1 MQSTGLVP
9 ITFIRSLSN
18 KRKRQQQQQQEQGTR
33 KVRVSPNIRYIH
45 FTPMVSKQKCIRNG
59 IIIDG
64 APDERRDTLTEA
76 HLYHFVNTDSCITRQ
91 TQRTQKYIGVF
102 CVQLQNSDRCVYVHP
117 LDADWKQ
124 MYDGV
129 RDDIARAYDVLDDGT
144 PYWTDVYAA
153 KKLKK
158 KGHI

>member
-9 ITFIRSLSN
+9 ITFIRALSN
-18 KRKRQQQQQQEQGTR
+18 KRKRQQQQHECSTR

-45 FTPMVSKQKCIRNG
+45 FTPMLSKQKCIREG

-64 APDERRDTLTEA
+64 APDECRDTLTEA

-102 CVQLQNSDRCVYVHP
+102 CVRLENDDCVYVHP
-117 LDADWKQ
+117 LDADWKHI
-124 MYDGV
+124 YNGT
-129 RDDIARAYDVLDDGT
+129 RDDVSQAYDILDDGT
-144 PYWTDVYAA
+144 PYWTDVYVA
-153 KKLKK
+153 KKIKK
-158 KGHI
+158 KGHL